1 MHSFSY
7 ISNHYLPTCYMIDAR
22 LSRRCSQSL
31 IKSHNYRDC
40 TGVRHHSL
48 FVAPRE
54 GGGGGGRK
62 GRKDVEVFL
71 EITWSHGFQGS
82 TDGGSVCPHQ
92 HNNRGTKNNWL
103 PMRGII
109 GIIRYFKEGGWG
121 GGESGKFHRDTHKT
135 LGLPLAINNDKS
147 QN

>member
-7 ISNHYLPTCYMIDAR
+7 ISNHHLPTCYMIYAR

-48 FVAPRE
+48 FVAPRKGRGGE
-54 GGGGGGRK
+54 GGKGGRTW
-62 GRKDVEVFL
+62 RFSWRSHSHMVFRGQRTG
-71 EITWSHGFQGS
+71 E
-82 TDGGSVCPHQ
+82 SVCPHQ

-121 GGESGKFHRDTHKT
+121 GESGKFHRDTHKT
-135 LGLPLAINNDKS
+135 LRLPLAINNDRS